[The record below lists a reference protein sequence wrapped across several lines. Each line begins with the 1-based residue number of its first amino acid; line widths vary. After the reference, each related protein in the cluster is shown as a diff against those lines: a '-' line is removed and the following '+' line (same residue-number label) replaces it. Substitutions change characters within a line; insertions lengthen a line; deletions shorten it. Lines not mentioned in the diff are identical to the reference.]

1 MRRTLCCCSAITDVR
16 ENTPS
21 RKHSSGRFVL
31 HNTLNSII
39 HRFLNRAHIPYILRR
54 LLGFEELT
62 VNVQMVLCWLLGA
75 KFGARSGTSQ
85 WLILQLCHTRSLILS
100 LKTELLKQLRTR
112 NYLNA
117 IIIFM
122 LVAIKSRYHSFYN
135 KTTANFIFELIIRIT
150 AATSDH
156 AERINALCVYKMS
169 IEQNAGAEW
178 Q

>member
-1 MRRTLCCCSAITDVR
+1 M
-16 ENTPS
+16 
-21 RKHSSGRFVL
+21 
-31 HNTLNSII
+31 
-39 HRFLNRAHIPYILRR
+39 
-54 LLGFEELT
+54 
-62 VNVQMVLCWLLGA
+62 
-75 KFGARSGTSQ
+75 
-85 WLILQLCHTRSLILS
+85 
-100 LKTELLKQLRTR
+100 RTR

-169 IEQNAGAEW
+169 IEQNAGAE
-178 Q
+178 